1 MGNRK
6 SLTCAFVCIYN
17 YVMIVLKRDKNKLI
31 EGLAKNLDSKF
42 FKSLSDPVRQE
53 LLKYLL
59 LNGRMDVGTIAQHLP
74 QDRSVISRHLQLMRD
89 AGVLIYEKEGRF
101 VYYSIN
107 GQEFLAKLEAL
118 VSQLRACIP
127 VCCPPG
133 CCGK

>member
-1 MGNRK
+1 
-6 SLTCAFVCIYN
+6 
-17 YVMIVLKRDKNKLI
+17 MIALKRNKNKLV
-31 EGLAKNLDSKF
+31 EDLAKNLDSKF

-59 LNGRMDVGTIAQHLP
+59 LNGRVDISTIAQHLP

-89 AGVLIYEKEGRF
+89 AGVLISEKEGRF

-107 GQEFLAKLEAL
+107 GQEFLKKLEAL
-118 VSQLRACIP
+118 VDEVRACIP

-133 CCGK
+133 CCAK

>member
-1 MGNRK
+1 
-6 SLTCAFVCIYN
+6 
-17 YVMIVLKRDKNKLI
+17 MIVLKRDKNKLV
-31 EGLAKNLDSKF
+31 EGLTKNLDSRF

-59 LNGRMDVGTIAQHLP
+59 LYGRVDVGTIAQHLP

-89 AGVLIYEKEGRF
+89 AGVLISEKEGRF
-101 VYYSIN
+101 VFYSIN

-118 VSQLRACIP
+118 VDQMRACIP